1 MERVVKPSQ
10 WLLRT
15 VVQSPLLE
23 EFRSSGDV
31 ACGDMFHGGLG
42 SDGGRVGLD
51 DSLHLGLLQIK
62 CF

>member
-1 MERVVKPSQ
+1 MKTVVKPCQ
-10 WLLRT
+10 WLPRT
-15 VVQSPLLE
+15 VVQSPLLG
-23 EFRSSGDV
+23 EFRSSGNV

-42 SDGGRVGLD
+42 REGGRVGLD